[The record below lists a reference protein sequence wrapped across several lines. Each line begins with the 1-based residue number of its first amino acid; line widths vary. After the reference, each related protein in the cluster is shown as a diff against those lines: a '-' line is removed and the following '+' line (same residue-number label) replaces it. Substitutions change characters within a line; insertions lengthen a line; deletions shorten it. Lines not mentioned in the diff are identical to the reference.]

1 MRPTRLRLLGAL
13 AVLSATFGWALVRV
27 VDAYST
33 SSIPIPWTAP
43 VAMGILALGLALWTR
58 GTRDRLARKPGTTR
72 MDPLVAARSAA
83 LAMAAA
89 RTGALVGGLD
99 AGIAIGLVPG
109 WGASYAK
116 ERVILAAVTV
126 AASVLVVLAGLWL
139 ERVCRLPPD
148 SSEDRNV

>member
-83 LAMAAA
+83 LAMVKAWGPLSCL
-89 RTGALVGGLD
+89 RGSRGSGGD
-99 AGIAIGLVPG
+99 RP
-109 WGASYAK
+109 
-116 ERVILAAVTV
+116 
-126 AASVLVVLAGLWL
+126 
-139 ERVCRLPPD
+139 
-148 SSEDRNV
+148 SS